1 MSLASNP
8 APSLGHSNN
17 LHLCWILPNRWTQFS
32 IGVSS
37 TSEVMGCYTRKR
49 RPSSLYLPNRRM
61 LVIDESVFH
70 PIRRTPA
77 GSMASDPTLHG
88 SAGQLRS
95 FGSPKLEGRDYVRRT
110 TQYGCQP
117 LSHASSS
124 KNNVAARVLC
134 GCLVPAPWQGQ
145 ACRLGLSTRNFGVV
159 PGCCP
164 GTNYMNSM
172 YLLESWNRY
181 IDI

>member
-1 MSLASNP
+1 M
-8 APSLGHSNN
+8 
-17 LHLCWILPNRWTQFS
+17 
-32 IGVSS
+32 SS
-37 TSEVMGCYTRKR
+37 TSKVMCCYTRKR

-70 PIRRTPA
+70 PIKKIPA
-77 GSMASDPTLHG
+77 RNAASDPTLHG
-88 SAGQLRS
+88 SAEQLRS
-95 FGSPKLEGRDYVRRT
+95 LGSPKLEGSDYVCRT

-164 GTNYMNSM
+164 GTAHMNFM
-172 YLLESWNRY
+172 YHLE
-181 IDI
+181 